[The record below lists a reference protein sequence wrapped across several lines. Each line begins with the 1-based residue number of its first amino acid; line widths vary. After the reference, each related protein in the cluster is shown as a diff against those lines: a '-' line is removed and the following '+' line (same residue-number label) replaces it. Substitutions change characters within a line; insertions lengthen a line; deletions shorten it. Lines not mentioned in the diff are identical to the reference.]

1 MSKPETSTEMP
12 RESSELPHYEVVSRP
27 SYSALKLNLKKGE
40 KIHAESGAILALGGD
55 PEVTGDMKGG
65 LWSAVKRTVLTS
77 ESFFVT
83 TIKARQD
90 NTEVYLA
97 PRSTGDVEAIPL
109 GGKAY
114 IVQGGSFVASA
125 PDVKTDSHF
134 SGWKGFLSG
143 EGIFMINAVGQGD
156 IFVSSFGGILKK
168 DLKAGEKFIVD
179 NGHIVAFPA
188 DMNYDIRKMGD
199 GIVSSVTSGEGLAC
213 EFTGPGTI
221 YLQTRNLRTF
231 AEQLNP
237 FLRAPERSQGA
248 SNILGQVL
256 GG

>member
-1 MSKPETSTEMP
+1 MKPETPVEKP
-12 RESSELPHYEVVSRP
+12 KESSDMPSYEIVSRP
-27 SYSALKLNLKKGE
+27 SYSALKMNLKKGE
-40 KIHAESGAILALGGD
+40 SVHAESGAILALGGE
-55 PEVTGDMKGG
+55 PEVSGNMKGG
-65 LWSAVKRTVLTS
+65 LWSALKRTVLTS

-83 TIKARQD
+83 TITATKD

-97 PRSTGDVEAIPL
+97 PRATGDVEAIPL
-109 GGKAY
+109 HGKQY
-114 IVQGGSFVASA
+114 IVQGGSFLASG
-125 PDVKTDSHF
+125 PGVTTDSHF

-143 EGIFMINAVGQGD
+143 EGIFMISAQGQGD

-168 DLKAGEKFIVD
+168 DLQSGEKFIVD

-188 DMNYDIRKMGD
+188 DMKYDIRNMGD
-199 GIVSSVTSGEGLAC
+199 GMVSAVTTGEGLAC
-213 EFTGPGTI
+213 EFTGPGTL

-237 FLRAPERSQGA
+237 FLRAPQKSQGA
-248 SNILGQVL
+248 SNILGQVF